1 MTSAPCAEA
10 SRAASSC
17 LSIIDSWSPDQSVC
31 SNAALTVLDIAP
43 SWGSCRA
50 LLAPVPPMLT
60 TRRPERERAL
70 RRLVGHARVTFPRVR
85 SGLPYPGIR
94 TGTTAPLDG
103 VGGGHGGRWN
113 EGRRDLAGG
122 GTRGRKDRRARG
134 RAARLPVGRRGGK
147 NEAPP

>member
-50 LLAPVPPMLT
+50 LHAPVPPMLT

-70 RRLVGHARVTFPRVR
+70 PRHLGHDRGMGPRVR
-85 SGLPYPGIR
+85 VLVDRQGAVASIMGCNQPQPPALVIVGKM
-94 TGTTAPLDG
+94 PLLI
-103 VGGGHGGRWN
+103 
-113 EGRRDLAGG
+113 GRRQAVAL
-122 GTRGRKDRRARG
+122 RQ
-134 RAARLPVGRRGGK
+134 
-147 NEAPP
+147 